1 MAQLGK
7 KQGYLVLI
15 RKKSKTKHTGQ
26 SWTTSAHV
34 QRRAGEV
41 WDLNYYR
48 LQKDN
53 FFIATTSIDVHIVAY
68 TYSKIKSQ
76 KSHTRYLIS
85 SQGILHFTKQLKN
98 VDMFRVCN

>member
-7 KQGYLVLI
+7 KLDYLVLI

-48 LQKDN
+48 LQKD
-53 FFIATTSIDVHIVAY
+53 F
-68 TYSKIKSQ
+68 
-76 KSHTRYLIS
+76 
-85 SQGILHFTKQLKN
+85 
-98 VDMFRVCN
+98 